1 MFCKYKTNIAKR
13 KKQSANTHF
22 FITKPSLYLIYLL
35 YPSLSPLSYLYYLS
49 TLSYLYPS
57 ISSIPPPA
65 KSRRRDNLSE
75 LKLILYANNMSVRLV
90 IVIVVMYRLIEIVQS
105 HFMFLSNL
113 PVYACRIACLLH

>member
-13 KKQSANTHF
+13 KKTISKHPF
-22 FITKPSLYLIYLL
+22 FYHEAIPLPY
-35 YPSLSPLSYLYYLS
+35 LSPLSFPISSILS
-49 TLSYLYPS
+49 ILSIYSIIS
-57 ISSIPPPA
+57 ISSILSIPPPA

-90 IVIVVMYRLIEIVQS
+90 IVIVIMYRLIEIVQP

>member
-13 KKQSANTHF
+13 KKTISKHPF
-22 FITKPSLYLIYLL
+22 FYHEAIPLPY
-35 YPSLSPLSYLYYLS
+35 LSPLSRLS
-49 TLSYLYPS
+49 LLPN
-57 ISSIPPPA
+57 
-65 KSRRRDNLSE
+65 SRRRDNLSE

-90 IVIVVMYRLIEIVQS
+90 IVIVVMYRLIEIVQP

>member
-35 YPSLSPLSYLYYLS
+35 YPSLSPLSYLS

-57 ISSIPPPA
+57 ISSIPPP
-65 KSRRRDNLSE
+65 E
-75 LKLILYANNMSVRLV
+75 QQ
-90 IVIVVMYRLIEIVQS
+90 EEGQS
-105 HFMFLSNL
+105 I
-113 PVYACRIACLLH
+113 RT

>member
-13 KKQSANTHF
+13 KKQSANTLF

-35 YPSLSPLSYLYYLS
+35 YPSLSPLSPLSYLS

-65 KSRRRDNLSE
+65 KSRRRDKTL
-75 LKLILYANNMSVRLV
+75 RT
-90 IVIVVMYRLIEIVQS
+90 
-105 HFMFLSNL
+105 
-113 PVYACRIACLLH
+113 

>member
-13 KKQSANTHF
+13 KKTISKHPF
-22 FITKPSLYLIYLL
+22 FYHEAIPLPY
-35 YPSLSPLSYLYYLS
+35 LSPLSF
-49 TLSYLYPS
+49 P
-57 ISSIPPPA
+57 ISSIISIPLYHIYTPLSHLSLLPQKA
-65 KSRRRDNLSE
+65 GGGIRLSE

-90 IVIVVMYRLIEIVQS
+90 IVIVVMYRLIEIVQP